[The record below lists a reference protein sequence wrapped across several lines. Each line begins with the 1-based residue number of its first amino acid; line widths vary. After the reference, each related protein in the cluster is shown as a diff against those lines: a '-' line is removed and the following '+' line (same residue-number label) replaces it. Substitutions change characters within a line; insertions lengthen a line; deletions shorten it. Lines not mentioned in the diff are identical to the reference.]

1 MQSTNAFISSTD
13 GIRKAKNLFQGLIE
27 STIHDFAKLDVSPL
41 TPIFNI
47 KLDNGYHV
55 IFDTSTKYWCV
66 ISFMLNGKLLNN
78 NDGTSDFPMDNLD
91 ELADTI
97 ACFYD
102 FMGNKTNDDEKDISK
117 IFETAKCD
125 FNEEKECDQ
134 EELLIENHKHETF
147 GTLYFQH
154 TNIKV

>member
-13 GIRKAKNLFQGLIE
+13 GIRKAKKLFQGLIE
-27 STIHDFAKLDVSPL
+27 STIHDFAKLDVSPI

-55 IFDTSTKYWCV
+55 IFDTSTKYWCI
-66 ISFMLNGKLLNN
+66 ISFMINGELLDNS
-78 NDGTSDFPMDNLD
+78 DGIRDFPMDNLD

-97 ACFYD
+97 AYFYN
-102 FMGNKTNDDEKDISK
+102 FMGKETNDNEKNISK
-117 IFETAKCD
+117 IFEMGKYD
-125 FNEEKECDQ
+125 FQEKEYVQ
-134 EELLIENHKHETF
+134 EEHLIENHKHETF
-147 GTLYFQH
+147 GTLHFQH